1 MKFLYPGFLFAL
13 FAIAIPILIHLFSFR
28 RYTTVYFS
36 NVEYLRNIK
45 KESRN
50 KRQLKHLLMLLARIL
65 TIISLVFAFA
75 QPYIPSENQQK
86 STENQVV
93 TVYIDNSFSM
103 NALSTGGQL
112 LEVARNKALEI
123 AGAYP
128 AGTSFRLITND
139 LHPRHQHLFN
149 KEQFMQQVSEIRS
162 SSRTVNLSQIHNRIS
177 PGYTYP
183 AGKRGNTNYFISDF
197 QSRVTDLHNFV
208 PDSQFFNYF
217 IPLKAEVTAN
227 LSVDSCWMEL
237 PAHKLGQE
245 EHMRVKIINYSDEA
259 YQNLP
264 VRLFLND
271 TVKALAN
278 FSIDP
283 GGEQVIDLKYLNF
296 SRGVQLGKVE
306 ISDFPIIHDN
316 TYFLNYTV
324 QDQIRTLVIYSN
336 SFRGNSGLPWM
347 RALLSGDEFI
357 SYEEMAVE
365 NLAISRLSEFNSII
379 LMNIHGISTGLMTEL
394 TRLAHGGTSILFFP
408 EPDGD
413 TSSYNEF
420 LLRFNASAIER
431 FDTTTQAIGGIE
443 WNHPVF
449 SLAFR
454 ERTSDVDFPVI
465 AGRFIFS
472 SRIKVAETPVLW
484 FRDGTKALSVQPF
497 GNGNLAV
504 SAFPLSGL
512 NQKFTRHVL
521 FVPTLYGLVMNSLPF
536 QKLAYTIGQDSH
548 ASLLA
553 GEDYNLN
560 TLKIRTDNQQQPFI
574 PSTSPTEERK
584 IRIDL
589 TTSFESAGHYEVLS
603 DDTMLTAIS
612 MNYDRRESS
621 PSFMSYDEL
630 ITESERLN
638 LENFRIVQ
646 NQDSSF
652 SEVFDEMNHGRK
664 LWKWFVLLALLFIFS
679 EAMISRLIK

>member
-13 FAIAIPILIHLFSFR
+13 FAIAVPILIHLFSFR

-50 KRQLKHLLMLLARIL
+50 KRQLKHLLMLMARIL
-65 TIISLVFAFA
+65 TIICLVFAFA
-75 QPYIPSENQQK
+75 QPYIPLENHQR
-86 STENQVV
+86 STENQIV

-103 NALSTGGQL
+103 NALSTRGQL

-123 AGAYP
+123 AEAYP
-128 AGTSFRLITND
+128 EGTSFRLITND

-149 KEQFMQQVSEIRS
+149 KEQFMQQISEIRS

-177 PGYTYP
+177 SGYSYP
-183 AGKRGNTNYFISDF
+183 DGRKGNTNYFISDF
-197 QSRVTDLHNFV
+197 QTRVTDLPGFR
-208 PDSQFFNYF
+208 PDSLFFNYF
-217 IPLKAEVTAN
+217 VPLKAELTAN

-245 EHMRVKIINYSDEA
+245 EHMRVKIINYSDAA

-283 GGEQVIDLKYLNF
+283 GGEQIIDLKYLNF
-296 SRGVQLGKVE
+296 TPGLQLGKVE

-316 TYFLNYTV
+316 TFFLNYTV
-324 QDQIRTLVIYSN
+324 QDQIRALAIYSN
-336 SFRGNSGLPWM
+336 NYRGSSGLSSL
-347 RALLSGDEFI
+347 RALLTGDEFI

-365 NLAISRLSEFNSII
+365 NLAISRLPEFNSII
-379 LMNIHGISTGLMTEL
+379 LLNVPEISTGLMTEL
-394 TRLAHGGTSILFFP
+394 TRLAHGGTSIIFFP
-408 EPDGD
+408 EPDGSLS
-413 TSSYNEF
+413 TYNEF
-420 LLRFNASAIER
+420 LNRFNASPIER
-431 FDTTTQAIGGIE
+431 FDTTAQAIGGIE

-449 SLAFR
+449 SQAFR

-465 AGRFIFS
+465 AGRFSFAS
-472 SRIKVAETPVLW
+472 LVKVAETPVLW
-484 FRDGTKALSVQPF
+484 FRDGSKALSVQPF
-497 GNGNLAV
+497 GSGSLAV
-504 SAFPLSGL
+504 SAFPLSGA
-512 NQKFTRHVL
+512 NRIFTRHVL
-521 FVPTLYGLVMNSLPF
+521 FVPTLYGLVMNSLPY
-536 QKLAYTIGQDSH
+536 QKLAYTIGQDTH
-548 ASLLA
+548 ASLLTGDDHDMA
-553 GEDYNLN
+553 S
-560 TLKIRTDNQQQPFI
+560 LKVETDNGQQSFI
-574 PSTSPTEERK
+574 PSTSPSEEK
-584 IRIDL
+584 KTRIDL
-589 TTSFESAGHYEVLS
+589 TSSFETAGHYKLLS
-603 DDTMLTAIS
+603 HDQIITAVS

-630 ITESERLN
+630 LSETERLH
-638 LENFRIVQ
+638 LDNFRVLQ

-664 LWKWFVLLALLFIFS
+664 LWKWFVVFSLLFILA
-679 EAMISRLIK
+679 EAMISRLLK

>member
-1 MKFLYPGFLFAL
+1 MKFLFPGFLFAL

-36 NVEYLRNIK
+36 NVEYLRNIR

-75 QPYIPSENQQK
+75 QPYIPFENQQK
-86 STENQVV
+86 SAENQIV

-103 NALSTGGQL
+103 NALSTSGQL

-123 AGAYP
+123 AEAYP
-128 AGTSFRLITND
+128 PGTSFRLITND

-149 KEQFMQQVSEIRS
+149 KEQFMQQISEVRNS
-162 SSRTVNLSQIHNRIS
+162 PRTINLSQIHNRIS
-177 PGYTYP
+177 SGYTYP
-183 AGKRGNTNYFISDF
+183 DNIKGNTNYFISDF
-197 QSRVTDLHNFV
+197 QTRVTDLSNFR

-217 IPLKAEVTAN
+217 IPLRAELTAN

-245 EHMRVKIINYSDEA
+245 EHMRVRIINYSDEA

-296 SRGVQLGKVE
+296 SPGLQLGKVE

-316 TYFLNYTV
+316 TFFLNYTV
-324 QDQIRTLVIYSN
+324 QDQISALAIYSN
-336 SFRGNSGLPWM
+336 TYKGISGLPWM
-347 RALLSGDEFI
+347 RALLSGDNFI

-365 NLAISRLSEFNSII
+365 NLAVSRLSEFNSII
-379 LMNIHGISTGLMTEL
+379 LLNVPEISTGLMTEL

-408 EPDGD
+408 EPDGNL
-413 TSSYNEF
+413 SSYNE
-420 LLRFNASAIER
+420 LLNRFNAAPIER
-431 FDTTTQAIGGIE
+431 FDTTARAIGGIE

-449 SLAFR
+449 SQAFR
-454 ERTSDVDFPVI
+454 ERTSDADYPVI
-465 AGRFIFS
+465 AGRFSFTS
-472 SRIKVAETPVLW
+472 LVKVAETPVLW
-484 FRDGTKALSVQPF
+484 FRDGSKAISVQPF
-497 GNGNLAV
+497 GSGSLAV
-504 SAFPLSGL
+504 SAFPLSGA
-512 NQKFTRHVL
+512 NQRFTRHVL
-521 FVPTLYGLVMNSLPF
+521 YVPTLYGLLMNSLPY
-536 QKLAYTIGQDSH
+536 QKLAYTIGQDTH
-548 ASLLA
+548 ASLLTGDDYDMTSLKVESDN
-553 GEDYNLN
+553 GE
-560 TLKIRTDNQQQPFI
+560 QSFI
-574 PSTSPTEERK
+574 PSTSPSEENK
-584 IRIDL
+584 TRIDL
-589 TTSFESAGHYEVLS
+589 TSSFETAGQYTVLS
-603 DDTMLTAIS
+603 HDKIITAVS

-621 PSFMSYDEL
+621 SAYMGFDEL
-630 ITESERLN
+630 RSESERLH
-638 LENFRIVQ
+638 LDNFRVLQ
-646 NQDSSF
+646 NQDSNF
-652 SEVFDEMNHGRK
+652 TEVFNEINHGK
-664 LWKWFVLLALLFIFS
+664 NLWKWFVILALLFILA
-679 EAMISRLIK
+679 EAVISRFLR